1 LRAPTYF
8 LAFLLLKHYYSGR
21 LSQYLLLLACVAGIA
36 GLLASRALIAIAPI
50 VGVVAAMA
58 NPGFLRALP
67 NYFRNGAAMRAAAIP
82 AFLLLTGLYTSNW
95 ATWRHE
101 LFRDLVWLGVPLA
114 FAVAVP
120 LAGWQRLAVGST
132 FVLGTAAVGLATLG
146 KYLFD
151 SAAAAEAIRV
161 GQNMPAITHIF
172 HIAFGVM
179 LALAF
184 FAGLLLR
191 SHPRAGWVLRVALVA
206 AAAATAIA
214 LHVLAYRTGL
224 LVFYAGLLALV
235 LRVLAR
241 RHVALG
247 LALLAALALAPWLAY
262 QLLPTVHERVNG
274 TLWDVSQY
282 TNGND
287 INEYSVARRL
297 AALKTASNIAGEH
310 WLLGVGPADVRDAMM
325 AQYDWQSLGLRVENR
340 VEVHNQYVQALLGGG
355 VPGVALLL
363 GLLCWPFA
371 QGWARRNTA
380 VCLFLVIEA
389 TAMLVDSV
397 LDLQIGLNFFVFGYG
412 FLVVAGE
419 RKSREQL
426 MASKPQTEPE
436 AS

>member
-1 LRAPTYF
+1 MQ
-8 LAFLLLKHYYSGR
+8 YYLSGR

-50 VGVVAAMA
+50 VGVVAALT
-58 NPGFLRALP
+58 NPDFLRALP
-67 NYFRNGAAMRAAAIP
+67 RYFRNGAAMRAAAIP

-101 LFRDLVWLGVPLA
+101 LYRDLVWLGVPLA

-120 LAGWQRLAVGST
+120 LASWQRLVVGST
-132 FVLGTAAVGLATLG
+132 FVLGTAAVGLGTLG
-146 KYLFD
+146 QYLLNT
-151 SAAAAEAIRV
+151 AAAAEAIRV

-191 SHPRAGWVLRVALVA
+191 SNPRAGRVLRAGLLVA
-206 AAAATAIA
+206 AAVAALT

-224 LVFYAGLLALV
+224 LVFYAGLLALA

-241 RHVALG
+241 RHLALG

-262 QLLPTVHERVNG
+262 QVLPTVHERVNG
-274 TLWDVSQY
+274 TLWDVEQY
-282 TNGND
+282 TQGHD

-297 AALKTASNIAGEH
+297 AALQTASNVVEGH
-310 WLLGVGPADVRDAMM
+310 WMLGVGPADVRDAMM
-325 AQYDWQSLGLRVENR
+325 AQYDWQSLGLRAENR
-340 VEVHNQYVQALLGGG
+340 VEVHNQYVQSLLGGG
-355 VPGVALLL
+355 VPGVLLLL
-363 GLLCWPFA
+363 GLLGWPFT
-371 QGWARRNTA
+371 QRWARRDAA

-389 TAMLVDSV
+389 AAMLVDSV
-397 LDLQIGLNFFVFGYG
+397 LDLQIGLNFFVFLYGY
-412 FLVVAGE
+412 LVVAGE
-419 RKSREQL
+419 RKNKER
-426 MASKPQTEPE
+426 PE
-436 AS
+436 HGPLPAPDRAQAQPVFS